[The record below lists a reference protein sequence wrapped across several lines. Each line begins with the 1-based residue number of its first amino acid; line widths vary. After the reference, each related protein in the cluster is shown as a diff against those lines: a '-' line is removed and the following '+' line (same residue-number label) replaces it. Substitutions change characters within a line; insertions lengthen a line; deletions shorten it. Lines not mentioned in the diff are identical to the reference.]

1 MNQRKVHFTGCHY
14 LSLGC
19 LNVGNHNSAGELWL
33 ITCILSFRNNSIAEY
48 TMTNFDISWNLQ
60 RIFFSMLSKNKKQ
73 QNILLYLF
81 IYFVGSN
88 QIKLLTYSVSL
99 LTALLRIFTRMPKK
113 PKNKQNHQL
122 VFLK

>member
-1 MNQRKVHFTGCHY
+1 
-14 LSLGC
+14 
-19 LNVGNHNSAGELWL
+19 
-33 ITCILSFRNNSIAEY
+33 
-48 TMTNFDISWNLQ
+48 
-60 RIFFSMLSKNKKQ
+60 MLSKNKKQ

-113 PKNKQNHQL
+113 KQKERERERDQNT
-122 VFLK
+122 